1 MTHLLAAEGA
11 KFSGVIEK
19 INSDFR
25 AYYEVSLDEGAQ
37 LEADLCMFPTKAS
50 ARTWLDAAAFARGF
64 ATYDL
69 STD

>member
-1 MTHLLAAEGA
+1 MPHLLAAEGA
-11 KFSGVIEK
+11 KFSGVIQK

-25 AYYEVSLDEGAQ
+25 AYYQVSLDGGAE
-37 LEADLCMFPTKAS
+37 LEADLCMFPTEAS

>member
-1 MTHLLAAEGA
+1 MPHLLAEEGA
-11 KFSGVIEK
+11 MFSGVIEK

-25 AYYEVSLDEGAQ
+25 AYYEVSLDDGAQ
-37 LEADLCMFPTKAS
+37 FEADLCMFPTEAS